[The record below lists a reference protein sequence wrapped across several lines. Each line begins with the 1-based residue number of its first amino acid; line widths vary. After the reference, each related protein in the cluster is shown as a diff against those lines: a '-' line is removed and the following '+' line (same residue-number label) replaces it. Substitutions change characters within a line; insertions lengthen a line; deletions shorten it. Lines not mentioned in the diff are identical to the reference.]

1 MLSVLFPNLR
11 SASSDCDFEGQ
22 QPDPICWRHSCT
34 PVTMPRCSAFRAKLR
49 LMPFTLSHAAAVI
62 PFRRTPFVMSA
73 LVMGCFVPDFP
84 YLISLSP
91 RMFYGHTFPGMFV
104 LDLPL
109 ALLALWLF
117 HAFVKQP
124 MLMFLSVG
132 FRRRLRT
139 SVNSFPFWP
148 WERLSLIILSILIG
162 TATHLLWD
170 AFTHPTRIY
179 ENWAFLRINV
189 ELPAI
194 GEMPMYKL
202 LEYVSSVF
210 GLVVVA
216 VWIWHWYR
224 TTNPS
229 AYPAAQAGDAAQ
241 RHTFV
246 AVLPTL
252 AILGGILRAYRAHGI
267 HPEIRL
273 LMYFTADIL
282 ISAITFFLLG
292 LLSYGVILRW
302 QKPRCVRE

>member
-1 MLSVLFPNLR
+1 
-11 SASSDCDFEGQ
+11 
-22 QPDPICWRHSCT
+22 
-34 PVTMPRCSAFRAKLR
+34 
-49 LMPFTLSHAAAVI
+49 MPFTLSHAAAVI

-91 RMFYGHTFPGMFV
+91 HMSYGHTFPGILA

-117 HAFVKQP
+117 HAFVKRP
-124 MLMFLSVG
+124 MLMFLSARL
-132 FRRRLRT
+132 RRRLRT

-148 WERLSLIILSILIG
+148 SVRLSLIILSILVG

-170 AFTHPTRIY
+170 AFTHRTSWFY
-179 ENWAFLRINV
+179 ENWAFLRTNL

-210 GLVVVA
+210 GLVVLA

-224 TTNPS
+224 TTSPS
-229 AYPAAQAGDAAQ
+229 IYPAIEAEDAAH
-241 RHTFV
+241 RRTFV
-246 AVLPTL
+246 AVLPVL
-252 AILGGILRAYRAHGI
+252 AILGGALRAYHANGI
-267 HPEIRL
+267 HLEIRFL
-273 LMYFTADIL
+273 VHFTTDIL

-292 LLSYGVILRW
+292 LLAYGVILHW
-302 QKPRCVRE
+302 QKPTYVRGQSV

>member
-1 MLSVLFPNLR
+1 
-11 SASSDCDFEGQ
+11 
-22 QPDPICWRHSCT
+22 
-34 PVTMPRCSAFRAKLR
+34 
-49 LMPFTLSHAAAVI
+49 MPFTLSHAAAVI

-91 RMFYGHTFPGMFV
+91 RVFYGHTFPGMFV

-124 MLMFLSVG
+124 MLMLLSAG
-132 FRRRLRT
+132 FRRRIRT

-148 WERLSLIILSILIG
+148 SERLSLIILSILIG

-170 AFTHPTRIY
+170 AFTHRTSWFY

-189 ELPAI
+189 ELSAI

-216 VWIWHWYR
+216 VWIWCWYR
-224 TTNPS
+224 TTDPS
-229 AYPAAQAGDAAQ
+229 AYPAAEAEDAAQ
-241 RHTFV
+241 RRTFV
-246 AVLPTL
+246 AVLPAL
-252 AILGGILRAYRAHGI
+252 AILGGVLRSYHANGI
-267 HPEIRL
+267 HLEIRPL
-273 LMYFTADIL
+273 VHFTADIL
-282 ISAITFFLLG
+282 ISALTFFLLG
-292 LLSYGVILRW
+292 LLAYGVILRR
-302 QKPRCVRE
+302 QKPTYVRG

>member
-1 MLSVLFPNLR
+1 
-11 SASSDCDFEGQ
+11 
-22 QPDPICWRHSCT
+22 
-34 PVTMPRCSAFRAKLR
+34 
-49 LMPFTLSHAAAVI
+49 MPFTLSHAAAVI

-124 MLMFLSVG
+124 MLMFLSAG

-148 WERLSLIILSILIG
+148 SERLSLIILSILIG

-170 AFTHPTRIY
+170 AFTHRTSWFY
-179 ENWAFLRINV
+179 ENWAFLRTNV
-189 ELPAI
+189 ELSAI

-229 AYPAAQAGDAAQ
+229 AYPAAGAEDAAQ
-241 RHTFV
+241 RRTFV
-246 AVLPTL
+246 AVLPAL
-252 AILGGILRAYRAHGI
+252 AILGGVLHAYHANGI
-267 HPEIRL
+267 HLEIRPL
-273 LMYFTADIL
+273 VHFTAYIL

-292 LLSYGVILRW
+292 LLAYGVILRR
-302 QKPRCVRE
+302 QKPTYVRG